1 MPIPPLF
8 SDREIEQAENKIL
21 ERTHLRINRAIWFS
35 NALHALLRDVD
46 RAQSPTPPVK
56 ILAVDTTDLI
66 ATTTY
71 TRPHFS
77 AFTFGELT
85 AEQSDSSV
93 DGAPEHKSFS
103 NSELETWDKL
113 TMQHL
118 LVHREERYLLLDPY
132 LEGFD
137 DNNLENLQKFIIEQP
152 DAKIPSEWDIFCNR
166 FLPHW
171 RYDMLETL
179 LEKTK
184 AFKSTQMLL
193 KHGKFFFWRPLEAG
207 ERSVLKVAPLFDW
220 QDYERFIEE
229 PHVVEQYNNIHQ
241 SIQRLMGKISRSAWK
256 TQGQLDRSAER
267 DARAFA
273 IVHTLNSFFH
283 SRKIN
288 ARIELVSRSA
298 ALHGVIAV
306 LPEHRL
312 DRPDDRRFHVTL
324 RHPFLLPDI
333 YGFDAPSLAAIAGV
347 LSGLDA
353 IISRYMTNEGF
364 LRTQTD
370 TDVAANEQEAKKTAR
385 KVVPFLKDI
394 LAIQQGLEQ
403 QSGIV
408 EEIYGRTIASKG
420 SSPRSN
426 AKAQSNET
434 ALLVEKLK
442 TAFQAITERLR
453 SRSDPFTRAAT
464 FALIERNSALV
475 KFEAKQVFL
484 PDATVIFRVF
494 DFRSDAARAS
504 EAHPTGSKFFGPVPC
519 LTLRTVESAEPRFT
533 RLVVIHSEKMIEL
546 LCKYG
551 KEAGSYD
558 ETKPTEWHIPASAIL
573 EAVQEALESIVED
586 ATLSGEAFNLDATLL
601 ACLIFAGKNR
611 FDTAISLAS
620 TVLHPITTQI
630 REGGTRWTVRSG
642 DVRLSLACRELFL
655 LRHYCE
661 RGLAMREYFGPKAGN
676 VSVSKNFARAQ
687 RDLDF
692 AMLMAED
699 AERVLAR
706 SKDERSLAPP
716 AGVQNFKDFRLNL
729 AQLAAWTDQYIIIAD
744 IVSKNGVSAI
754 DWQDSELQTLRKR
767 IGIWAAAGFVRQA
780 LTDAYEAM
788 VARLALTAASKYEAN
803 QRRYLAY
810 VEARALQGALTV
822 FMVFLAYGIAP
833 EMLEFWSLDSRPKRD
848 RVLLFRDWRE
858 WWKRYST
865 LRSYYE
871 FSVRADGL
879 IGAVCTALEDLA
891 NFRRE
896 RREKSSPQPDD
907 STEKELH
914 AGMLSNLQNKLR
926 SLINAEKSSQFVRA
940 IATAMVARLDETLAE
955 YKGRQGVS
963 AATH

>member
-8 SDREIEQAENKIL
+8 TDREIEQAENKIL
-21 ERTHLRINRAIWFS
+21 ERTDLRINRAIWFS

-46 RAQSPTPPVK
+46 RARSPTPPTK
-56 ILAVDTTDLI
+56 ILAVDTTDLM
-66 ATTTY
+66 ATTSY
-71 TRPHFS
+71 TRQHFS

-85 AEQSDSSV
+85 AEPSDSFV

-103 NSELETWDKL
+103 NSELETLDKL

-132 LEGFD
+132 LEELKTLRNSRNRDLMETHERLFDVALKNFDGFD
-137 DNNLENLQKFIIEQP
+137 DKNLRNLQEFILGRP
-152 DAKIPSEWDIFCNR
+152 DAEIPSEWNIFCNR

-171 RYDMLETL
+171 RYDMLDTL
-179 LEKTK
+179 WEKTD

-193 KHGKFFFWRPLEAG
+193 THGKFFFWRPLEAG

-229 PHVVEQYNNIHQ
+229 PHAVEQYNNIHQ

-256 TQGQLDRSAER
+256 TQDQLDRSAER

-273 IVHTLNSFFH
+273 TVHTLNSFFH

-364 LRTQTD
+364 LRTQTGN
-370 TDVAANEQEAKKTAR
+370 DVAANEREAKTTAR

-403 QSGIV
+403 ESGTV
-408 EEIYGRTIASKG
+408 EEIYGRTITSKG
-420 SSPRSN
+420 PVRNN
-426 AKAQSNET
+426 AKARSSET

-464 FALIERNSALV
+464 IALIERNCALV
-475 KFEAKQVFL
+475 DFEAKQVFL
-484 PDATVIFRVF
+484 PDATLTFRVF

-504 EAHPTGSKFFGPVPC
+504 KLHPADSKFFGPVPC
-519 LTLRTVESAEPRFT
+519 LTLRTVESAEPRFS
-533 RLVVIHSEKMIEL
+533 RLVVVHSEKMIEL
-546 LCKYG
+546 LSKYS
-551 KEAGSYD
+551 KETDSYD
-558 ETKPTEWHIPASAIL
+558 ERKPTEWQIPASEIL
-573 EAVQEALESIVED
+573 KAVQEALESIVD
-586 ATLSGEAFNLDATLL
+586 DPTSSSEAFNLDATLL

-620 TVLHPITTQI
+620 TVLRPITAEI
-630 REGGTRWTVRSG
+630 REGGGRWTVESG

-699 AERVLAR
+699 AERVLAK
-706 SKDERSLAPP
+706 SKDERSS
-716 AGVQNFKDFRLNL
+716 G
-729 AQLAAWTDQYIIIAD
+729 
-744 IVSKNGVSAI
+744 
-754 DWQDSELQTLRKR
+754 
-767 IGIWAAAGFVRQA
+767 AAGRRAKFQGFQA
-780 LTDAYEAM
+780 ESCA
-788 VARLALTAASKYEAN
+788 ARGLDRSIHHYC
-803 QRRYLAY
+803 RY
-810 VEARALQGALTV
+810 RFGQ
-822 FMVFLAYGIAP
+822 
-833 EMLEFWSLDSRPKRD
+833 WS
-848 RVLLFRDWRE
+848 FRD
-858 WWKRYST
+858 
-865 LRSYYE
+865 
-871 FSVRADGL
+871 
-879 IGAVCTALEDLA
+879 
-891 NFRRE
+891 
-896 RREKSSPQPDD
+896 
-907 STEKELH
+907 
-914 AGMLSNLQNKLR
+914 
-926 SLINAEKSSQFVRA
+926 
-940 IATAMVARLDETLAE
+940 
-955 YKGRQGVS
+955 
-963 AATH
+963 